1 MDDLKYIQ
9 PNHFNMQTTMSGK
22 IVGMKMGGG
31 GGGNDLVPRYNVKKL
46 FEASKGVSRIKL
58 IRTAMGTIKRK
69 IKGSI

>member
-1 MDDLKYIQ
+1 
-9 PNHFNMQTTMSGK
+9 MSGK
-22 IVGMKMGGG
+22 IVGMKM